1 MSVERGFATRSTA
14 NADKF
19 ITPAFYRAYMRG
31 REDFEA
37 GKTVCPYA
45 EKRTEY
51 HNGTTF
57 SAAFMR
63 YWREGWTD
71 ARDKAEVRYEKREPR
86 RNKRGS
92 KVAP

>member
-31 REDFEA
+31 REDLEA

-45 EKRTEY
+45 ETRGGK
-51 HNGTTF
+51 HGNVTTF
-57 SAAFMR
+57 SRAFMR

-71 ARDKAEVRYEKREPR
+71 ARDKAEVRYAKREPR
-86 RNKRGS
+86 RNKR
-92 KVAP
+92 A